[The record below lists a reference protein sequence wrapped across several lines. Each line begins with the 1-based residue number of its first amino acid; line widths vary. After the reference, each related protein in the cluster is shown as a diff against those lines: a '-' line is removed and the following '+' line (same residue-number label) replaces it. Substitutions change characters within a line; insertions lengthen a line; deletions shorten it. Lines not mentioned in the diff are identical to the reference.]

1 MCTHMNIYYMC
12 VSLYLKMSYT
22 VYVWKQTESAFSE
35 RFMLMVMNDSYW
47 SGKEEGQT
55 GAEKFWKERWDI
67 SYEMGIL
74 LKVDWK

>member
-1 MCTHMNIYYMC
+1 
-12 VSLYLKMSYT
+12 
-22 VYVWKQTESAFSE
+22 
-35 RFMLMVMNDSYW
+35 MLIVMNDSYW

-74 LKVDWK
+74 LKVEVNIL